1 MSHETPPRGNGQA
14 SDQANKVGQASVG
27 TAGRQVNFKARRNG
41 QIRAES
47 FPGTTTDPGST
58 PTQTDTPTLT
68 DPRDQ
73 GSGAVEVDPRD
84 HGSGA
89 VEVDPRARVRGASS
103 PCLATPHSRRKPRC
117 PAASGR

>member
-27 TAGRQVNFKARRNG
+27 TAGRQVNFKAHRSG

-47 FPGTTTDPGST
+47 FPGTTTDPGAT

-68 DPRDQ
+68 DPRGQ
-73 GSGAVEVDPRD
+73 GSSRQPSPTEGEGGLLAPEAQQPSTKPVQ
-84 HGSGA
+84 SG
-89 VEVDPRARVRGASS
+89 G
-103 PCLATPHSRRKPRC
+103 
-117 PAASGR
+117 